1 MVFEFTSPY
10 AGRCRIHTFLLSV
23 QLPDYVPRC
32 ADLHPQASCYLNRKK
47 ASSICCVSAVSD
59 LASLCMRLPMGLVS
73 ITAQGKGTTRKRAN
87 SPKKEVAT
95 GLWPSLSSGLTYTI
109 PSSWNAFPSFCFQ
122 KKKKKKSHTS
132 QPNSY
137 VTPTDPSKLRSLL
150 SSLHFPPHN
159 SFPEKGTE
167 TAICCPSLL
176 LDGEEK
182 DLDSSFYSKDLEL
195 CLPPQRNL
203 INAGLMERKS
213 QHQK

>member
-73 ITAQGKGTTRKRAN
+73 ITAQGRGTTRKRAN

-95 GLWPSLSSGLTYTI
+95 GLWPSLSSGLAYTI

-122 KKKKKKSHTS
+122 KKKKKNPTHRSPTHMSPLRTL
-132 QPNSY
+132 PNWGHC
-137 VTPTDPSKLRSLL
+137 SLPCTFLHIIHFLKKEQRLLFAVHLCCWMGRKRILIHL
-150 SSLHFPPHN
+150 SIPKTWNCACHL
-159 SFPEKGTE
+159 KE
-167 TAICCPSLL
+167 T
-176 LDGEEK
+176 
-182 DLDSSFYSKDLEL
+182 
-195 CLPPQRNL
+195 
-203 INAGLMERKS
+203 
-213 QHQK
+213 